1 MTKIVIAILA
11 NAGGVGKSTL
21 AAHLAYE
28 LAKKKVATGIV
39 DLDSNCSLDILTGL
53 EPAEIEKSTIGL
65 FRDDF
70 TEWHLSVPP
79 EWKVKNLMVCQS
91 HLGMT
96 DAEKTLAI
104 KRRGQYILQKRLKSY
119 PMDKGV
125 IILDCPASL
134 GIICENAIAA
144 ATHILI
150 PIELEVK
157 SINGSVKLLE
167 WIEVV
172 RADLELEPEPQ
183 ILGVVPSIY
192 NAGKA
197 QQRQYL
203 EQLPDLFNPLGVK
216 IFPAIRDSV
225 EFANASGYG
234 LPLHEYRPKHPATQD
249 FKQLTQEIIKLTK

>member
-1 MTKIVIAILA
+1 M
-11 NAGGVGKSTL
+11 
-21 AAHLAYE
+21 
-28 LAKKKVATGIV
+28 
-39 DLDSNCSLDILTGL
+39 
-53 EPAEIEKSTIGL
+53 
-65 FRDDF
+65 
-70 TEWHLSVPP
+70 
-79 EWKVKNLMVCQS
+79 
-91 HLGMT
+91 
-96 DAEKTLAI
+96 
-104 KRRGQYILQKRLKSY
+104 
-119 PMDKGV
+119 
-125 IILDCPASL
+125 

-192 NAGKA
+192 NAVKA